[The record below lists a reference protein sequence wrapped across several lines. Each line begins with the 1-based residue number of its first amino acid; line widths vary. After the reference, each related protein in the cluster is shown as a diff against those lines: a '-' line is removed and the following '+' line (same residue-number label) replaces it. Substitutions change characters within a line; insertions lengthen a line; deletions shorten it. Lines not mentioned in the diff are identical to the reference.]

1 MIEDPELRELFR
13 IESGEHLQ
21 RLSEGLLRLE
31 EAPDDKTAL
40 EEVFRRVHSLKG
52 ASRMLGLPDIQSVAH
67 HFEDILGKAARDE
80 ISLSSAIIDV
90 MYHCLDAVKK
100 LVNEALT
107 GEASGVSVVDVL
119 SLLKQ
124 ETPLCG
130 KKSPTEDH
138 PMPEDAVPEH
148 NTDQDPPS
156 GGEAERRPSP
166 SPVAEDLS
174 PSASFPARTHNDPFV
189 IETVRVETRKLDLLM
204 TQAGELVVA
213 KLRIAQRL
221 AEMEEIIGK
230 WEALAGE
237 IRGSRTRSGDLQA
250 VAGRFAPFLE
260 RLKSALYDDS
270 ARLDSVVAI
279 LDEEIRAIRLLPLAT
294 VFTLFPRMVREISRE
309 QAKEA
314 HLIVEGGETTADKH
328 ILEEMKDPL
337 MHIIRNA
344 IDHGIETPVERE
356 RGGKLRMGT
365 IRLTAARTPANIII
379 EVADDGRGLDT
390 EAIRRSARKIHRWR
404 DEELDAMPLEEV
416 RSLIFVSGLS
426 TSSFVSDLSG
436 RGVGLD
442 VVRRNVER
450 LKGEVAVESA
460 PGGGCTIRIKL
471 PITLAT
477 ARVLIVSAGSVR
489 YALPVEY
496 VVKSYP
502 LPKREIFTIEGH
514 KAVIFDNRAI
524 SVVRLAELLKIRRT
538 DFAAGSGATEQI
550 EIIREE
556 ETVPCIIIDAGDERI
571 GLLVDELL
579 DEQEFVLKPQSSI
592 MTHIRDISGATIL
605 GTGEVCMVLNPR
617 EIAVTLRRRGG
628 QVSHDA
634 PIEEAE
640 RKRIILLAEDS
651 ITTRTQMKRILDGA
665 GYEVVAAV
673 DGADAFARLGTCSFD
688 AIVSDICMPNMDG
701 LTLTRK
707 VRQEKK
713 YSELPVILVTMLASD
728 EDKRKGLEAGANAYI
743 TKPAFDQKLLL
754 DTLRRLV

>member
-13 IESGEHLQ
+13 IESAEHLQ
-21 RLSEGLLRLE
+21 RLSDGLLRLE
-31 EAPDDKTAL
+31 EAPSDKTTL
-40 EEVFRRVHSLKG
+40 EEVFRTVHSLKG

-67 HFEDILGKAARDE
+67 HFEEILGKAARDE
-80 ISLSSAIIDV
+80 ISLSSSFIDV
-90 MYHCLDAVKK
+90 MYRCLDAVGK
-100 LVNEALT
+100 LVNEAVT
-107 GEASGVSVVDVL
+107 GEASGVVAADLL
-119 SLLKQ
+119 SILKQ
-124 ETPLCG
+124 ETTVSG
-130 KKSPTEDH
+130 KNSPTDDH
-138 PMPEDAVPEH
+138 AIPGDAVPED
-148 NTDQDPPS
+148 NAGQDPPS
-156 GGEAERRPSP
+156 GEEAERLPSP
-166 SPVAEDLS
+166 STAAEDLS
-174 PSASFPARTHNDPFV
+174 RLASSSARAHNEPFI

-204 TQAGELVVA
+204 TQAGELSVA

-221 AEMEEIIGK
+221 VELEEIMGK
-230 WEALAGE
+230 WEELAGE
-237 IRGSRTRSGDLQA
+237 IRGSRANSGDLQA
-250 VAGRFAPFLE
+250 GASRFAPFLE
-260 RLKSALYDDS
+260 RFMSALHDDS
-270 ARLDSVVAI
+270 DRLDSVTGI
-279 LDEEIRAIRLLPLAT
+279 LDEEIRAIRLLPMST
-294 VFTLFPRMVREISRE
+294 VFNLFPRMVRDISRE

-314 HLIVEGGETTADKH
+314 HLIVEGGETTADKR

-344 IDHGIETPVERE
+344 IDHGIETPEERE
-356 RGGKLRMGT
+356 REGKPRTGM
-365 IRLTAARTPANIII
+365 IRLAARRTPSNIII
-379 EVADDGRGLDT
+379 EVTDDGRGLDT
-390 EAIRRSARKIHRWR
+390 EAIRRSARKIRRWR
-404 DEELDAMPLEEV
+404 DEELDAMPPEEV

-436 RGVGLD
+436 RGVGLN

-460 PGGGCTIRIKL
+460 PPGGCAIRIKL

-477 ARVLIVSAGSVR
+477 ARVLIVSTGSLR

-524 SVVRLAELLKIRRT
+524 SVVRLAEILKIRRH
-538 DFAAGSGATEQI
+538 DRVAGNGATEQV
-550 EIIREE
+550 ENVRGEE
-556 ETVPCIIIDAGDERI
+556 KVPCIIINAGVELF

-579 DEQEFVLKPQSSI
+579 DEQEFVLKPESSI
-592 MTHIRDISGATIL
+592 QMHLRGISGATIL
-605 GTGEVCMVLNPR
+605 GTGEVCMVLNPP
-617 EIAVTLRRRGG
+617 EIAADLPRRGG
-628 QVSHDA
+628 EIGNDA
-634 PIEEAE
+634 PVAETE
-640 RKRIILLAEDS
+640 RKKIILLAEDS
-651 ITTRTQMKRILDGA
+651 LTTRTQMKRIMDGA

-673 DGADAFARLGTCSFD
+673 DGADAFARLATLPFD

-707 VRQEKK
+707 VRREKR
-713 YSELPVILVTMLASD
+713 YSELPVILVTMLASE